1 MQYPQLDP
9 PPLYNGEGVEFSK
22 FSQKGGTDFSH
33 KNGGI
38 SKIEMRGGVKK
49 GGGYPITYFHTN

>member
-38 SKIEMRGGVKK
+38 SKIEMRGGGVKK
-49 GGGYPITYFHTN
+49 GGVPYHLFSY